1 MLSRETTVALEV
13 AMKHSIY
20 GKCSDFCVCSDYSY
34 HLNIYKFKNSCLCTK
49 GKKKKEKSKKTYTVS
64 AGVAV

>member
-49 GKKKKEKSKKTYTVS
+49 GKKKKKKKAKKHTLSLQV
-64 AGVAV
+64 